1 MNFYTTKSFRQSI
14 SNLIKKPKEGYSS
27 VIKDICSAL
36 LSMPDNI
43 IRDTNDRILQTV
55 EFRLVKL
62 RLPNS
67 GQHLPKANGFR
78 LIYIVSLVK
87 DEVFLL
93 HVYPKRGPQGTLD
106 LQDNEYKR
114 LVQDFANEYQECIL
128 HQVNIHDSLNEIE

>member
-1 MNFYTTKSFRQSI
+1 MIFYTTKSFRQSI

-27 VIKDICSAL
+27 VIKDICSAM
-36 LSMPDNI
+36 LSMPDII
-43 IRDTNDRILQTV
+43 IRDTNDRILQTE

-87 DEVFLL
+87 DEVVLL
-93 HVYPKRGPQGTLD
+93 NIYPKRGPQGIID

-114 LVQDFANEYQECIL
+114 LVQEFAKEFQECLL
-128 HQVNIHDSLNEIE
+128 HKVDIHDSLKEIE